1 MKVSAMRAFMAA
13 WSLLVYAPIAH
24 MVWEP
29 TGWLNIAGVLDYAGG
44 TVVHI
49 NAGMAGPGRC
59 FVLGKRLGDGR
70 EAMPPHTLTLTL
82 IRPSLLWWGWFG
94 INPGLEGG
102 MGRVCGPPR

>member
-49 NAGMAGPGRC
+49 NAGMAGLASW
-59 FVLGKRLGDGR
+59 FVLGKRPGHGR
-70 EAMPPHTLTLTL
+70 EAITPPKFAPSLIGASPLCGRWFGL
-82 IRPSLLWWGWFG
+82 NIRPPRPVAGR
-94 INPGLEGG
+94 
-102 MGRVCGPPR
+102 GRVR

>member
-49 NAGMAGPGRC
+49 NAGMAGLASC
-59 FVLGKRLGDGR
+59 FVLGKGFGYGR
-70 EAMPPHTLTLTL
+70 EAMPPHNLTLTL
-82 IRPSLLWWGWFG
+82 IGASPLWVGLVGFDAGSAGGW
-94 INPGLEGG
+94 ERGG
-102 MGRVCGPPR
+102 R